1 MARIVQKYGG
11 TSVGDIERIKR
22 VAERIKAAR
31 DEGNELVVVVSAR
44 SGVTNELIARAQAI
58 HEHPSDREMDML
70 LATGEQETIALTAIA
85 LHSLKVD
92 AVSYTGAQAGI
103 FTDAAHTKAKIKTI
117 NAQPIEHD
125 LKAGKVV
132 IVAGFQGINEEGQIT
147 TLGRGGSDLT
157 AIALAAALKADKCE
171 IYTDV
176 DGVYTADPRVV
187 KDARKLAEISYD
199 EMLELASSGSKVM
212 QSRSV
217 EFAKKYDVVF
227 EVRSSFN
234 HNPGTIV
241 KEEVA
246 YMEQVVVRGVAVDK
260 DQAKVIVSNIPDKP
274 GSAAKVFRALADANV
289 IVDMIVQNVG
299 RNGVANLTFTVPR
312 GDSRRAERALEPVFI
327 ELGGGEV
334 AIHDGIAKLSV
345 VGVGMK
351 THSGVAA
358 TLFQALAAQD
368 VNIELISTSEIK
380 ISVVI
385 TAARADDAARAAHA
399 AFGLEKAVQ

>member
-11 TSVGDIERIKR
+11 TSVGDVDRIKN
-22 VAERIKAAR
+22 VARRIKAIR
-31 DEGNELVVVVSAR
+31 DAGNELVVVVSAR
-44 SGVTNELIARAQAI
+44 AGVTNELIARAKAVCP
-58 HEHPSDREMDML
+58 EPSEREMDQL
-70 LATGEQETIALTAIA
+70 LSIGEQETIALTAMA
-85 LHSLKVD
+85 LHGCGVE

-103 FTDAAHTKAKIKTI
+103 FTDKVHTKAKIKTI
-117 NAQPIEHD
+117 NAAPIERD

-132 IVAGFQGINEEGQIT
+132 IVAGFQGINEEGHIT

-157 AIALAAALKADKCE
+157 AIALAAALKAKCE

-187 KDARKLAEISYD
+187 KDAQKLDEISYD

-217 EFAKKYDVVF
+217 EFAKKYDTNF

-234 HNPGTIV
+234 QNPGTLV

-246 YMEQVVVRGVAVDK
+246 YMEKVVVRGVAVDK
-260 DQAKVIVSNIPDKP
+260 DQAKVTVSDLRDEP
-274 GSAAKVFRALADANV
+274 GSAAKVFRALADASI

-299 RNGVANLTFTVPR
+299 HDGLADLTFTVPLV
-312 GDSRRAERALEPVFI
+312 DSEKAARTLKPV
-327 ELGGGEV
+327 LQQGGGEV
-334 AIHDGIAKLSV
+334 SVTGGIAKLSV

-358 TLFQALAAQD
+358 TLFEALAANRI
-368 VNIELISTSEIK
+368 NIQLITTSEIK

-385 TAARADDAARAAHA
+385 GLDRADEAARIAHG
-399 AFGLEKAVQ
+399 AFELGK

>member
-1 MARIVQKYGG
+1 MSRIVQKYGG
-11 TSVGDIERIKR
+11 TSVGDVERIKK
-22 VAERIKAAR
+22 VAERVKAVR
-31 DEGNELVVVVSAR
+31 DEGNQLVVVVSAR
-44 SGVTNELIARAQAI
+44 AGVTNELIARARAVCDQ
-58 HEHPSDREMDML
+58 PSERELDQL
-70 LATGEQETIALTAIA
+70 LSIGEQETIALTAMA
-85 LHSLKVD
+85 LHGIGVD

-103 FTDAAHTKAKIKTI
+103 FTDAVHTKAKIRTI
-117 NAQPIEHD
+117 NAGPIDKD
-125 LKAGKVV
+125 LKAGRVV
-132 IVAGFQGINEEGQIT
+132 IVAGFQGIDDEGQTT

-157 AIALAAALKADKCE
+157 AIALAAALKADVCE

-187 KDARKLAEISYD
+187 KSARKLAEISYD

-217 EFAKKYDVVF
+217 EFAKKYSVVF

-241 KEEVA
+241 KEEIA
-246 YMEQVVVRGVAVDK
+246 YMEKVVVRGVAVDK
-260 DQAKVIVSNIPDKP
+260 DQAKVVVSNITDKP
-274 GSAAKVFRALADANV
+274 GSAAKVFRSLADANI

-299 RNGVANLTFTVPR
+299 RHGIANLTFTVPK
-312 GDSRRAERALEPVFI
+312 GDTRQAVKALEPVLK

-334 AIHDGIAKLSV
+334 TVLEQIAKLSV

-358 TLFQALAAQD
+358 TLFQALAEAGI
-368 VNIELISTSEIK
+368 NIELISTSEIK

-385 TAARADDAARAAHA
+385 SLDRADEAARVAHA
-399 AFGLEKAVQ
+399 AFNLDTI

>member
-1 MARIVQKYGG
+1 MPRIVQKYGG
-11 TSVGDIERIKR
+11 TSVGDVDRIR
-22 VAERIKAAR
+22 NVAGRIKAAR
-31 DEGNELVVVVSAR
+31 DEGNEVVVVLSAR
-44 SGVTNELIARAQAI
+44 AGVTNELIARAKALCAD
-58 HEHPSDREMDML
+58 PSSRELDQL
-70 LATGEQETIALTAIA
+70 LAIGEQETIALMAMA
-85 LHSLKVD
+85 LHGMSVP

-103 FTDAAHTKAKIKTI
+103 FTDKAHTKAKIKMV
-117 NAQPIEHD
+117 NPKPVVKD
-125 LKAGKVV
+125 LNEGKVV
-132 IVAGFQGINEEGQIT
+132 IVAGFQGIDEEGQIT

-157 AIALAAALKADKCE
+157 AVALAAALKADRCE

-187 KDARKLAEISYD
+187 KTAKKLPEISYD

-217 EFAKKYDVVF
+217 EFAKKYGVVF

-246 YMEQVVVRGVAVDK
+246 YMEQVVVRGIAADK
-260 DQAKVIVSNIPDKP
+260 DQAKVIVSNILDKP
-274 GSAAKVFRALADANV
+274 GSAAKVFRGLADANV

-299 RNGVANLTFTVPR
+299 RQGIANLTFTVPQ
-312 GDSRRAERALEPVFI
+312 GDTVRAVKALEPVLDDI
-327 ELGGGEV
+327 GGGQV
-334 AIHDGIAKLSV
+334 AVHEHIAKLSV

-358 TLFQALAAQD
+358 TLFQALADAGI
-368 VNIELISTSEIK
+368 NIDLISTSEIK
-380 ISVVI
+380 ISVVVDQD
-385 TAARADDAARAAHA
+385 RADEAVRVAHA
-399 AFGLEKAVQ
+399 AFGLDKV

>member
-1 MARIVQKYGG
+1 MPRIVQKYGG
-11 TSVGDIERIKR
+11 TSVGDVERIKK
-22 VAERIKAAR
+22 VAERIKATR
-31 DEGNELVVVVSAR
+31 DEGNEVVVVVSAR
-44 SGVTNELIARAQAI
+44 SGVTNELIARAKAVCDQ
-58 HEHPSDREMDML
+58 PSERELDML
-70 LATGEQETIALTAIA
+70 LATGEQETIALTAMA
-85 LHSLKVD
+85 LHGIGVA

-103 FTDAAHTKAKIKTI
+103 LTDKAHTKAKITTI
-117 NAQPIEHD
+117 NAQPIDRD

-132 IVAGFQGINEEGQIT
+132 IVAGFQGINNDGQIT

-157 AIALAAALKADKCE
+157 AIALAAAVKADKCE

-187 KDARKLAEISYD
+187 KTARKLEEISYD

-217 EFAKKYDVVF
+217 EFASKYGVVF

-241 KEEVA
+241 KAEVA
-246 YMEQVVVRGVAVDK
+246 YMEKVVVRGVAVDK
-260 DQAKVIVSNIPDKP
+260 DQAKVIVSNILDKP
-274 GSAAKVFRALADANV
+274 GSAAKVFRALADANI

-299 RNGVANLTFTVPR
+299 RHGIANLTFTVPQT
-312 GDSRRAERALEPVFI
+312 DSQKAVKALEPVLDEI
-327 ELGGGEV
+327 GGGQV
-334 AIHDGIAKLSV
+334 AVHEHIAKLSV

-358 TLFQALAAQD
+358 TLFQCLAAAGI
-368 VNIELISTSEIK
+368 NIDLITTSEIK

-385 TAARADDAARAAHA
+385 SLDRADEAARLVHA
-399 AFGLEKAVQ
+399 EFGLDNT

>member
-11 TSVGDIERIKR
+11 TSVGDVERIKK
-22 VAERIKAAR
+22 VAERIKSSR
-31 DEGNELVVVVSAR
+31 DEGLELVVVVSAR
-44 SGVTNELIARAQAI
+44 SGVTNELLARAKAVC
-58 HEHPSDREMDML
+58 EFPSERELDML
-70 LATGEQETIALTAIA
+70 LATGEQETIALTAMA
-85 LHSLKVD
+85 LHGIGVA

-103 FTDAAHTKAKIKTI
+103 FTDKVHTKAKIKTI
-117 NAQPIEHD
+117 NAKPIEKD

-157 AIALAAALKADKCE
+157 AIALAAAIKADKCE

-187 KDARKLAEISYD
+187 KTARKLLEISYD

-212 QSRSV
+212 QTRSV
-217 EFAKKYDVVF
+217 EFAKKYNVIF

-246 YMEQVVVRGVAVDK
+246 YMEKVVVRGVAVDK
-260 DQAKVIVSNIPDKP
+260 DQAKVIVSNIRDKP

-289 IVDMIVQNVG
+289 NVDMIVQNVG
-299 RNGVANLTFTVPR
+299 RQGVANLTFTVPQT
-312 GDSRRAERALEPVFI
+312 DTAKAVRALEPVLTAI
-327 ELGGGEV
+327 GGGQVTVHE
-334 AIHDGIAKLSV
+334 HIAKLSV

-358 TLFQALAAQD
+358 TLFQALADAGI
-368 VNIELISTSEIK
+368 NIELISTSEIK
-380 ISVVI
+380 ISIVLDLDRADE
-385 TAARADDAARAAHA
+385 AARVAHT
-399 AFGLEKAVQ
+399 AFQLDQV

>member
-22 VAERIKAAR
+22 VAERIKTAQA
-31 DEGNELVVVVSAR
+31 EGHELVVVVSAR
-44 SGVTNELIARAQAI
+44 SGVTNELIARAKAI
-58 HEHPSDREMDML
+58 HEHPSEREMDML

-85 LHSLKVD
+85 LHALAVQ

-117 NAQPIEHD
+117 NARPIEHD

-171 IYTDV
+171 VYTDV

-187 KDARKLAEISYD
+187 RDARKLAEISYD

-217 EFAKKYDVVF
+217 EFAKKYNVVF

-234 HNPGTIV
+234 HNPGTLV
-241 KEEVA
+241 KEEVS

-260 DQAKVIVSNIPDKP
+260 DQAKVVISNIPDIP
-274 GSAAKVFRALADANV
+274 GTAAKVFRALADANI
-289 IVDMIVQNVG
+289 IVDMIVQNIG
-299 RNGVANLTFTVPR
+299 RHGVANLTFTVPQ
-312 GDSRRAERALEPVFI
+312 GDSHRAQKALEPVFA
-327 ELGGGEV
+327 EWGGGEV
-334 AIHDGIAKLSV
+334 AIDDRIAKLSV

-358 TLFQALAAQD
+358 TLFQTLANLG

-385 TAARADDAARAAHA
+385 AATAADEAARAAHA
-399 AFGLEKAVQ
+399 AYGLEKAG

>member
-1 MARIVQKYGG
+1 MPRIVQKYGG
-11 TSVGDIERIKR
+11 TSVGDVERIKK
-22 VAERIKAAR
+22 VAERVKSVR
-31 DEGNELVVVVSAR
+31 DEGNELVIVVSAR
-44 SGVTNELIARAQAI
+44 AGVTNELIAKAKAVCAR
-58 HEHPSDREMDML
+58 PSEREMDML
-70 LATGEQETIALTAIA
+70 LAIGEQETIALTAMA
-85 LHSLKVD
+85 LHGVGVD

-103 FTDAAHTKAKIKTI
+103 VTDRVHTKAKITTI
-117 NAQPIEHD
+117 DPKSVEKD
-125 LKAGKVV
+125 LKAGRVV
-132 IVAGFQGINEEGQIT
+132 IVAGFQGMNEDGQIT

-187 KDARKLAEISYD
+187 KNARKLSEISYD

-217 EFAKKYDVVF
+217 EFASKYGVVF

-246 YMEQVVVRGVAVDK
+246 YMEKVVVRGVAVDK
-260 DQAKVIVSNIPDKP
+260 DQAKVIVSNILDKP
-274 GSAAKVFRALADANV
+274 GSAAKVFRTLSNANIV
-289 IVDMIVQNVG
+289 VDMIVQNVG
-299 RNGVANLTFTVPR
+299 RNGIANLTFTVPQ
-312 GDSRRAERALEPVFI
+312 GDSVNAQKALEPVLDEI
-327 ELGGGEV
+327 GGGHV
-334 AIHDGIAKLSV
+334 AIHEHIAKLSV

-358 TLFQALAAQD
+358 TLFQALADAGI
-368 VNIELISTSEIK
+368 NIELITTSEIK

-385 TAARADDAARAAHA
+385 DQDRADEAARVAHG
-399 AFGLEKAVQ
+399 AFDLDKL

>member
-1 MARIVQKYGG
+1 MARIVQKFGG
-11 TSVGDIERIKR
+11 TSVGDVERIKK
-22 VAERIKAAR
+22 VAERIKVVR
-31 DEGNELVVVVSAR
+31 DEGNELVIVVSAR
-44 SGVTNELIARAQAI
+44 AGVTNELIARAKAVCPN
-58 HEHPSDREMDML
+58 PSERELDML
-70 LATGEQETIALTAIA
+70 LAVGEQETIALTAMA
-85 LHSLKVD
+85 LHGLGVD

-103 FTDAAHTKAKIKTI
+103 FTDKVHTKAKITTI
-117 NAQPIEHD
+117 NAKPIEKD
-125 LKAGKVV
+125 LKAGRVV
-132 IVAGFQGINEEGQIT
+132 IVAGFQGINDEGQIT

-157 AIALAAALKADKCE
+157 AIALAAAVKADKCE

-187 KDARKLAEISYD
+187 KNARKLNEISYD

-217 EFAKKYDVVF
+217 EFASKYGVVF

-246 YMEQVVVRGVAVDK
+246 YMEKVVVRGVAVDK
-260 DQAKVIVSNIPDKP
+260 DQAKVIVSNILDKP
-274 GSAAKVFRALADANV
+274 GSAAKVFRALADASV

-299 RNGVANLTFTVPR
+299 RNGIANLTFTVPQ
-312 GDSRRAERALEPVFI
+312 GDSLRAQKALEPVLDEI
-327 ELGGGEV
+327 GGGHV
-334 AIHDGIAKLSV
+334 AIHEHIAKLSV

-358 TLFQALAAQD
+358 TLFQALAD
-368 VNIELISTSEIK
+368 VNINIELITTSEIK
-380 ISVVI
+380 ISVVVDQDRADE
-385 TAARADDAARAAHA
+385 AARVAHS
-399 AFGLEKAVQ
+399 AFELEKL